1 MDRNLITFVVLAET
15 GNMTVAAD
23 RLNITQPTLT
33 KRLQQ
38 LELHYHCKLFERLPR
53 GVKLTPLGEALL
65 PFARSIK
72 ETYLQADEA
81 VDAVKSDHLEEIRVG
96 AGPLFHLRYLG
107 KAFETLREEFP
118 NTRIRLTADLNSR
131 NLPSLRSG
139 SLDLVFGTNQY
150 LGPSDHVRFVALTM
164 VDQGL
169 VVSVDHPLTKLHVVD
184 PVSLQKINWIVYS
197 DTADNEEMMIAYF
210 SSQGLSPPNIVV
222 ETTSFSLGLQMVA
235 DSPLTMTIPVQLEP
249 ILDQSRLKVLQPDP
263 PISRKA
269 AGAFVRNSSMGF
281 PAIARLIEIVGGL
294 VSDN

>member
-1 MDRNLITFVVLAET
+1 MGFV
-15 GNMTVAAD
+15 
-23 RLNITQPTLT
+23 P
-33 KRLQQ
+33 
-38 LELHYHCKLFERLPR
+38 
-53 GVKLTPLGEALL
+53 
-65 PFARSIK
+65 
-72 ETYLQADEA
+72 
-81 VDAVKSDHLEEIRVG
+81 
-96 AGPLFHLRYLG
+96 
-107 KAFETLREEFP
+107 
-118 NTRIRLTADLNSR
+118 
-131 NLPSLRSG
+131 
-139 SLDLVFGTNQY
+139 
-150 LGPSDHVRFVALTM
+150 LTM

-169 VVSVDHPLTKLHVVD
+169 VVSVDHPLTKLQVVD
-184 PVSLQKINWIVYS
+184 PVSLQKIKWIVYS

-210 SSQGLSPPNIVV
+210 SSQGLSPPNLVV

>member
-81 VDAVKSDHLEEIRVG
+81 VDAVKRDHLEEIRVG

-150 LGPSDHVRFVALTM
+150 LGPSDHVRFVPLTM

>member
-81 VDAVKSDHLEEIRVG
+81 LDAVQSDHLEEIRVG

-150 LGPSDHVRFVALTM
+150 LGPSDHVRFVPLTM

>member
-281 PAIARLIEIVGGL
+281 AAIARLIEIVGGL

>member
-15 GNMTVAAD
+15 GNMTTAAE

-150 LGPSDHVRFVALTM
+150 LGPSDHVRFVPLTM

>member
-96 AGPLFHLRYLG
+96 ALFHLRYLG

-150 LGPSDHVRFVALTM
+150 LGPSDHVRFVPLTM

>member
-38 LELHYHCKLFERLPR
+38 LEFHYHCELFERLPR

-81 VDAVKSDHLEEIRVG
+81 LDAVQSDHLEEIRVG

-150 LGPSDHVRFVALTM
+150 LGPSDHVRFVPLTM

-169 VVSVDHPLTKLHVVD
+169 VVSVDNPLTKLHVVD

-281 PAIARLIEIVGGL
+281 PAIACLIEIVGEL

>member
-15 GNMTVAAD
+15 GNMTAAAE

-81 VDAVKSDHLEEIRVG
+81 LDAVQSDHLEEIRVG

-107 KAFETLREEFP
+107 KAFDSLREEFP

-131 NLPSLRSG
+131 NLPGLRTG

-150 LGPSDHVRFVALTM
+150 LGPSDHVRFVPLTM

>member
-1 MDRNLITFVVLAET
+1 MTTAAE
-15 GNMTVAAD
+15 

-81 VDAVKSDHLEEIRVG
+81 LDAVQSDHLEEIRVG

-150 LGPSDHVRFVALTM
+150 LGPSDHVRFVPLTM

>member
-15 GNMTVAAD
+15 GNMTAAAE

-81 VDAVKSDHLEEIRVG
+81 LDAVQSDHLEEIRVG

-131 NLPSLRSG
+131 NLPGLRSG

-150 LGPSDHVRFVALTM
+150 LGPSDHVRFVPLTM

>member
-38 LELHYHCKLFERLPR
+38 LEFHYHCELFERLPR

-81 VDAVKSDHLEEIRVG
+81 LVAVQSDHLEEIRVG

-118 NTRIRLTADLNSR
+118 NTRIRLPADLNSR
-131 NLPSLRSG
+131 NLPSLCSG

-150 LGPSDHVRFVALTM
+150 LGPSDHVRFVPLTM

-169 VVSVDHPLTKLHVVD
+169 VVSVDNPLTKLHVVD
-184 PVSLQKINWIVYS
+184 PVSLQNINWIVYS

-281 PAIARLIEIVGGL
+281 PAIACLIEIVGEL

>member
-15 GNMTVAAD
+15 GNMTTAAE

-81 VDAVKSDHLEEIRVG
+81 LDAVQSDHLEEIRVG

-150 LGPSDHVRFVALTM
+150 LGPSDHVRFVPLTM

>member
-15 GNMTVAAD
+15 GNMTAAAE

-33 KRLQQ
+33 KRLQK

-72 ETYLQADEA
+72 ETYLQAEEA
-81 VDAVKSDHLEEIRVG
+81 LDAVQSDHLEEIRVG

-150 LGPSDHVRFVALTM
+150 LGPSDHVRFVPLTM

>member
-118 NTRIRLTADLNSR
+118 NTRIRLTADLNTR
-131 NLPSLRSG
+131 NLPGLRTG

-150 LGPSDHVRFVALTM
+150 LGPSDHVRFVPLTM

>member
-15 GNMTVAAD
+15 GNMTAAAE

-81 VDAVKSDHLEEIRVG
+81 LDAVQSDHLEEIRVG

-150 LGPSDHVRFVALTM
+150 LGPSDHVRFVPLTM

>member
-15 GNMTVAAD
+15 GNMTAAAE

-53 GVKLTPLGEALL
+53 GVNLTPLGEVLL

-81 VDAVKSDHLEEIRVG
+81 LDAVQSDHLEEIRVG

-150 LGPSDHVRFVALTM
+150 LGPSDHVRFVPLTM

-269 AGAFVRNSSMGF
+269 AGACVRNSSMGF
-281 PAIARLIEIVGGL
+281 PAIACLIEIVGEL

>member
-15 GNMTVAAD
+15 GNMTAAAE

-53 GVKLTPLGEALL
+53 GVNLTPLGEVLL

-81 VDAVKSDHLEEIRVG
+81 LDAVQSDHLEEIRVG

-139 SLDLVFGTNQY
+139 SKGSRRARTAAARRASRRS
-150 LGPSDHVRFVALTM
+150 PRSSH
-164 VDQGL
+164 
-169 VVSVDHPLTKLHVVD
+169 HPGGSRRRPASAQRTR
-184 PVSLQKINWIVYS
+184 
-197 DTADNEEMMIAYF
+197 AR
-210 SSQGLSPPNIVV
+210 
-222 ETTSFSLGLQMVA
+222 TSRRRRWA
-235 DSPLTMTIPVQLEP
+235 NCC
-249 ILDQSRLKVLQPDP
+249 R
-263 PISRKA
+263 R
-269 AGAFVRNSSMGF
+269 
-281 PAIARLIEIVGGL
+281 
-294 VSDN
+294 